1 MEQAGGVLNRGDGYM
16 AIENGEISLS
26 NVRGYASTATTRKTI
41 NFTPFRA
48 VRYTIGSGTNGTAST
63 QLLRKEG
70 GEIKIYTLKLS
81 ISGTTD
87 RTRTADVSKYTGHYF
102 FEISLPG
109 SGSSGVN
116 ISKIE
121 FLT

>member
-1 MEQAGGVLNRGDGYM
+1 M
-16 AIENGEISLS
+16 AIENGEICLYD
-26 NVRGYASTATTRKTI
+26 VRGYASTATTRKTI

-48 VRYTIGSGTNGTAST
+48 VRYTIGSGSNTTAGMH
-63 QLLRKEG
+63 LIRKEG
-70 GEIKIYTLKLS
+70 SGIKAHTPNLT
-81 ISGTTD
+81 SGGYAD

-109 SGSSGVN
+109 SGGYGIN